1 MHCPHCG
8 QIHAGEASF
17 CPEAGKPI
25 IRERKGHTTWMVLA
39 LSVLCVLVL
48 GISFAKAIYT
58 PRSLSAAKPVS
69 PTPTTSN
76 AHAAVAKSLEQALR
90 SVHRFKV
97 SIDANYL
104 EPAGNKVRILSGLAQ
119 FETQEQDAEPLS
131 YLTLQIEGEMESDN
145 SIEIYIKS
153 DKVSLSGLWLDDQWL
168 TMPLTSSRLESKPGA
183 QESSSVS
190 MEYPYSLL
198 ATLTGISDLEAGDFY
213 PGMGLPFSGEH
224 LDETW
229 ETKGETTLDGQSF
242 YLYSYRS
249 EDDDVWNR
257 ILPTILTDTGI
268 IEKVSSELWVETTDY
283 LPHLIRHT
291 LDLHLG
297 PVLGVFQIEINIY
310 PFDFNLPLDLPS
322 DLPF

>member
-8 QIHAGEASF
+8 QIHAGDASF

-25 IRERKGHTTWMVLA
+25 GRERKGRKPWMVLA
-39 LSVLCVLVL
+39 LSVLCALVL
-48 GISFAKAIYT
+48 SISFAKGINA
-58 PRSLSAAKPVS
+58 PKSLSAANPVS
-69 PTPTTSN
+69 PAPITSN
-76 AHAAVAKSLEQALR
+76 AVAESLEQALR

-104 EPAGNKVRILSGLAQ
+104 EPAGNKVRILSGMAQ
-119 FETQEQDAEPLS
+119 FESLGENAEPLS
-131 YLTLQIEGEMESDN
+131 YLTLQIEGELESDN

-153 DKVSLSGLWLDDQWL
+153 DKVSLSGLWLEDQWL
-168 TMPLTSSRLESKPGA
+168 TMPLTSSRLESQPGT
-183 QESSSVS
+183 QGSSSVS

-213 PGMGLPFSGEH
+213 PGMSLPFSGEH
-224 LDETW
+224 PDETW
-229 ETKGETTLDGQSF
+229 ETEGETTLDGQSF

-249 EDDDVWNR
+249 DNDDVWNR

-297 PVLGVFQIEINIY
+297 PVLGVFQIEINIHPY
-310 PFDFNLPLDLPS
+310 DFNLPLDLPS

>member
-1 MHCPHCG
+1 M
-8 QIHAGEASF
+8 

-25 IRERKGHTTWMVLA
+25 GRERKGHLPWMVLA
-39 LSVLCVLVL
+39 LSVLCALVL
-48 GISFAKAIYT
+48 SLSFAKVINT
-58 PRSLSAAKPVS
+58 PRSPTAEKPVS
-69 PTPTTSN
+69 PASLTSN
-76 AHAAVAKSLEQALR
+76 AVAESLEQALR

-97 SIDANYL
+97 SIDANVL
-104 EPAGNKVRILSGLAQ
+104 EPAGNKVRILSGIAQ

-131 YLTLQIEGEMESDN
+131 YLKLKIEGEIESDDP
-145 SIEIYIKS
+145 IEIYIKS
-153 DKVSLSGLWLDDQWL
+153 DKVSLSGIWLGDQWV
-168 TMPLTSSRLESKPGA
+168 TITSSRFESKPGT
-183 QESSSVS
+183 QGSSSVS

-198 ATLTGISDLEAGDFY
+198 ATLTGISSLEAGDFY
-213 PGMGLPFSGEH
+213 PGMGLPFSGER

-229 ETKGETTLDGQSF
+229 ENEGETTLDGQSL

-268 IEKVSSELWVETTDY
+268 IEKVSSELWVETTNY

-297 PVLGVFQIEINIY
+297 PVLGVFQIEINIHPY
-310 PFDFNLPLDLPS
+310 DFNLPLDLPS